1 MSANANEN
9 VEESFPKSRIH
20 SFLEDIAELCKKY
33 NANIYTGKTPTGRT
47 TTMLHFTDW
56 ETFSE
61 LDVYSDSSSVYWPR
75 IASHVTHEVKSNG

>member
-1 MSANANEN
+1 MS
-9 VEESFPKSRIH
+9 VEENFPESRIH
-20 SFLEDIAELCKKY
+20 SFLKDIAELCKKHEV
-33 NANIYTGKTPTGRT
+33 NIYTGEADGKL

-75 IASHVTHEVKSNG
+75 IESHVMYEVESDG